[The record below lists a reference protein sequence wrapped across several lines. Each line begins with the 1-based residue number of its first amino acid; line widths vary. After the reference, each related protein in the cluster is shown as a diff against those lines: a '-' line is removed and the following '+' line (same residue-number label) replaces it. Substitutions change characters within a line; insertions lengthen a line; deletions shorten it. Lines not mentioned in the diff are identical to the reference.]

1 MLSVTQPRPP
11 LLASDVHPST
21 RNSVLCASGLSA
33 PWAFR
38 SRSQANRGEVK
49 RSIDVTLPELEQSCA
64 DQLARFFP
72 QASAVRIPVQITAL
86 RGGRT
91 KLREAATVEYHAS
104 DFAIFVSTL
113 PLEFDDRVR
122 LERDRKG
129 RAVEATVIAV
139 QYHEGR
145 KAVAVKF
152 TQGPCDW
159 VTQP

>member
-1 MLSVTQPRPP
+1 L
-11 LLASDVHPST
+11 
-21 RNSVLCASGLSA
+21 
-33 PWAFR
+33 
-38 SRSQANRGEVK
+38 RGEVK
-49 RSIDVTLPELEQSCA
+49 SSVGIAQPDQDYEKGCA
-64 DQLARFFP
+64 QQLARFFP
-72 QASAVRIPVQITAL
+72 QAAAVRIPVQVTAL

-91 KLREAATVEYHAS
+91 KLREATTLEFGAA
-104 DFAIFVSTL
+104 DFAIFLSTL

-139 QYHEGR
+139 QYHESR

>member
-1 MLSVTQPRPP
+1 VG
-11 LLASDVHPST
+11 PSLWPIGQVFDGSLRGIVKSST
-21 RNSVLCASGLSA
+21 EIALPDQEQGCA
-33 PWAFR
+33 
-38 SRSQANRGEVK
+38 Q
-49 RSIDVTLPELEQSCA
+49 
-64 DQLARFFP
+64 QLARFFP
-72 QASAVRIPVQITAL
+72 QAVAVRIPVQVTAL

-91 KLREAATVEYHAS
+91 KLREAATIEFGTA
-104 DFAIFVSTL
+104 DFGIFLSTL

-122 LERDRKG
+122 LERARKG
-129 RAVEATVIAV
+129 RAAEATVIAV

>member
-1 MLSVTQPRPP
+1 VKSSVEI
-11 LLASDVHPST
+11 AV
-21 RNSVLCASGLSA
+21 
-33 PWAFR
+33 
-38 SRSQANRGEVK
+38 
-49 RSIDVTLPELEQSCA
+49 PEQEQQEQSCA

-72 QASAVRIPVQITAL
+72 QAISLRVPVHVTAL

-91 KLREAATVEYHAS
+91 KLREAATIEFAAA
-104 DFAIFVSTL
+104 DFAIFLCTL

-129 RAVEATVIAV
+129 RSAEATVIAV

>member
-1 MLSVTQPRPP
+1 L
-11 LLASDVHPST
+11 
-21 RNSVLCASGLSA
+21 
-33 PWAFR
+33 
-38 SRSQANRGEVK
+38 K
-49 RSIDVTLPELEQSCA
+49 RSNGGALAQLDPGCA
-64 DQLARFFP
+64 EQLARFFP
-72 QASAVRIPVQITAL
+72 RLNEVRIPVQVTAL

-91 KLREAATVEYHAS
+91 KLREPVTLEFQAA
-104 DFAIFVSTL
+104 DLAIFVSTL

-122 LERDRKG
+122 LEGHRKG

-145 KAVAVKF
+145 KAVAVRF

>member
-1 MLSVTQPRPP
+1 
-11 LLASDVHPST
+11 
-21 RNSVLCASGLSA
+21 
-33 PWAFR
+33 
-38 SRSQANRGEVK
+38 
-49 RSIDVTLPELEQSCA
+49 
-64 DQLARFFP
+64 
-72 QASAVRIPVQITAL
+72 VQVTAL
-86 RGGRT
+86 RGARA
-91 KLREAATVEYHAS
+91 KLREAATVEFAAP
-104 DFAIFVSTL
+104 DFAIFLSTL

-129 RAVEATVIAV
+129 PAAEANVIAV